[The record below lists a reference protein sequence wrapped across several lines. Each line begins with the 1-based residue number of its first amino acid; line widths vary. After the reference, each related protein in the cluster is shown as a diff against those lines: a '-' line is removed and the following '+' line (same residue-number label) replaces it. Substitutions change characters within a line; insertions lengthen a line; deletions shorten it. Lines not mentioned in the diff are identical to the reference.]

1 MNKFRLLNADE
12 IECRISSVNE
22 KGLSLLLYK
31 TARTDANILDETVG
45 PENWANDFKVVDGV
59 LYGEISIY
67 DPQLDRW
74 VSKWDA
80 GTESN
85 TEAEKGRA
93 SDAFKRAGFKWG
105 IGRELYTAPFIWITP
120 DKCSIEDRK
129 GRKACFDTFRVVEIG
144 YDEKNEINKLIIANE
159 KRGIDVFVYPKKR
172 NVIKYGESKNTDV
185 PLAPSEAQAP
195 QGAPDGQFY
204 CDECGELIKGLRS
217 NGKSYSPAEVAN
229 RGLTKHNKQLCWICQ
244 KKLESRRDAEPADYY
259 NETLNG

>member
-1 MNKFRLLNADE
+1 MNKFRLLKADE
-12 IECRISSVNE
+12 IECRIASISE

-45 PENWANDFKVVDGV
+45 SENWANDFKVVDGV

-120 DKCSIEDRK
+120 DKCTIEDRK
-129 GRKACFDTFRVVEIG
+129 GKKVCYDNFRVVEIG
-144 YDEKNEINKLIIANE
+144 YNEKGEINKLTIAND
-159 KRGIDVFVYPKKR
+159 KRGVDVFCYPKR
-172 NVIKYGESKNTDV
+172 SAIKYGESKNTDA
-185 PLAPSEAQAP
+185 PLVDEKHP
-195 QGAPDGQFY
+195 QEGPDGYYY
-204 CDECGELIKGLRS
+204 CAECGEAISNIKV
-217 NGKSYSPAEVAN
+217 NGRVYMPNEVAE
-229 RGLTKHNKQLCWICQ
+229 RSLKKHGTQLCWKCQ
-244 KKLESRRDAEPADYY
+244 KKHEVPNS
-259 NETLNG
+259 